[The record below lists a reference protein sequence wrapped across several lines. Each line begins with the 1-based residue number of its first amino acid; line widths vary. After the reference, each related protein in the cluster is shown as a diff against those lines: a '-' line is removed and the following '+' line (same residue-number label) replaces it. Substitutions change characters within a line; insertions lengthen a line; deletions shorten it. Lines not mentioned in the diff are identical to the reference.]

1 MVLLVCILMEQ
12 SFLADERSQIA
23 ILKAIG
29 FSNSRVIRWH
39 VIRFGIVTLA
49 AVFLAGICSIPA
61 TYLIGNPIFGMMG
74 AVEVSYVINPWK
86 IFLLYP
92 GIIFLMTLLASGITA
107 LQIRTIKS
115 SDTANIE

>member
-1 MVLLVCILMEQ
+1 
-12 SFLADERSQIA
+12 
-23 ILKAIG
+23 
-29 FSNSRVIRWH
+29 
-39 VIRFGIVTLA
+39 
-49 AVFLAGICSIPA
+49 
-61 TYLIGNPIFGMMG
+61 MMG

>member
-1 MVLLVCILMEQ
+1 MACDPV
-12 SFLADERSQIA
+12 
-23 ILKAIG
+23 
-29 FSNSRVIRWH
+29 WH
-39 VIRFGIVTLA
+39 SHACGGIS
-49 AVFLAGICSIPA
+49 GG
-61 TYLIGNPIFGMMG
+61 YLIGNPIFGMMG